1 MPQFTNVK
9 VSKVSEQTSLF
20 EEALKPLKRAANIV
34 NLEPDVV
41 EVLSNPEQM
50 LIVSIPVKMDDGRI
64 KVFTGY
70 RVRHNT
76 SRGPAKGGIRYH
88 PGVCLDEVKSLA
100 FWMSVKNGVVGVPFG
115 GGKGGIT
122 CNPKKMSEGE
132 LERLTRGFAARI
144 AKFVGLDQD
153 IPAPDVGTTA
163 QIMGWFTDEYCKI
176 VGKIVPGV
184 ITAKPLSIGGSKGR
198 GTATGRGA
206 FFATLEAAK
215 TFNIPLKGARVSI
228 QGYGNVARPIARDL
242 YEMGCKIVAVS
253 DSTGG
258 AYNPKGMHPI
268 ELTKFKTRTRSVKGF
283 PGSKEITTIDPITVD
298 CDILI
303 PAALENQITKKNANN
318 VKAKLIIEEANGPTT
333 PEADKIL
340 HERGTIVVPDVLANA
355 GGVTVSYFEWVQN
368 RMGYY
373 WSDEEVDEKLK
384 QAIHKAFKAVY
395 QNAQQYQVDSSKAP
409 QQSLMDLR
417 TAAYVTAIKKIVD
430 AMRALGRI

>member
-1 MPQFTNVK
+1 MPK
-9 VSKVSEQTSLF
+9 QTSLY
-20 EEALKPLKRAANIV
+20 EEALKPLKKAAAV
-34 NLEPDVV
+34 LNLEPNIV
-41 EVLSNPEQM
+41 EVLSSPERM
-50 LIVSIPVKMDDGRI
+50 LIVSIPVKMDDGKT

-70 RVRHNT
+70 RVQHNT
-76 SRGPAKGGIRYH
+76 ARGPAKGGIRYH

-100 FWMSVKNGVVGVPFG
+100 FWMSIKNTVVGVPFG

-132 LERLTRGFAARI
+132 LERLTRGYAAAI
-144 AKFVGLDQD
+144 AKFVGPDQD
-153 IPAPDVGTTA
+153 IPAPDVGTNA

-176 VGKIVPGV
+176 VGKCVPGV
-184 ITAKPLSIGGSKGR
+184 ITAKPLEIGGSRGR

-206 FFATLEAAK
+206 FFATLEAVK

-228 QGYGNVARPIARDL
+228 QGYGNVARPIAKYL
-242 YEMGCKIVAVS
+242 YELGCKIVAVS

-258 AYNPKGMHPI
+258 VYNPEGMHPVK
-268 ELTKFKTRTRSVKGF
+268 LTKFKTKTRSVKGF
-283 PGSKEITTIDPITVD
+283 PGSKEISTIDPITVE

-303 PAALENQITKKNANN
+303 PAALENQITEKNASK
-318 VKAKLIIEEANGPTT
+318 VRAKLIVEEANGPTT

-340 HERGTIVVPDVLANA
+340 HEKGVVIVPDVLANA

-384 QAIHKAFKAVY
+384 QVMTKAFKGVY
-395 QNAQQYQVDSSKAP
+395 QNAKQYQVDTSLTT
-409 QQSLMDLR
+409 QQSQMDMR
-417 TAAYVTAIKKIVD
+417 TAAYVTAVKKIVD

>member
-1 MPQFTNVK
+1 MPR
-9 VSKVSEQTSLF
+9 QTSLY
-20 EEALKPLKRAANIV
+20 EEALKPLKKAAAV
-34 NLEPDVV
+34 LNLEPNIV
-41 EVLSNPEQM
+41 EVLSSPERM
-50 LIVSIPVKMDDGRI
+50 LIVSIPVKMDDGKL

-70 RVRHNT
+70 RVQHNT
-76 SRGPAKGGIRYH
+76 ARGPAKGGIRYH

-100 FWMSVKNGVVGVPFG
+100 FWMSVKNAVVGVPFG

-132 LERLTRGFAARI
+132 LERLTRGYAAAI
-144 AKFVGLDQD
+144 AKFVGPDQD
-153 IPAPDVGTTA
+153 IPAPDVGTNA

-176 VGKIVPGV
+176 VGKCVPGV
-184 ITAKPLSIGGSKGR
+184 ITAKPLEIGGSRGR

-206 FFATLEAAK
+206 FFATLEAVK

-228 QGYGNVARPIARDL
+228 QGYGNVARPIAKYL
-242 YEMGCKIVAVS
+242 YELGCKIVAVS

-258 AYNPKGMHPI
+258 VYNPEGMHPVK
-268 ELTKFKTRTRSVKGF
+268 LAKFKTKTRSVKGF
-283 PGSKEITTIDPITVD
+283 LGSKEISTIDPITVD

-303 PAALENQITKKNANN
+303 PAALENQITEKNASK
-318 VKAKLIIEEANGPTT
+318 VQAKLIVEEANGPTT
-333 PEADKIL
+333 AEADRIL
-340 HERGTIVVPDVLANA
+340 YEKGVVIVPDVLANA

-384 QAIHKAFKAVY
+384 QVMTKAFKGVY
-395 QNAQQYQVDSSKAP
+395 QNAKQYQVDTSLTT
-409 QQSLMDLR
+409 QQSLMDMR
-417 TAAYVTAIKKIVD
+417 TAAYVTAVKKIVD

>member
-1 MPQFTNVK
+1 MSKQTN
-9 VSKVSEQTSLF
+9 LY
-20 EEALKPLKRAANIV
+20 EEALKPLKKAAAV
-34 NLEPDVV
+34 LNLEPNIV
-41 EVLSNPEQM
+41 EALSSPERM
-50 LIVSIPVKMDDGRI
+50 LIVSIPVKMDDGKL

-70 RVRHNT
+70 RVQHNT
-76 SRGPAKGGIRYH
+76 ARGPAKGGIRYH

-100 FWMSVKNGVVGVPFG
+100 FWMSVKNTVVGVPFG

-132 LERLTRGFAARI
+132 LERLTRGYAAAI
-144 AKFVGLDQD
+144 AKFVGPDQD
-153 IPAPDVGTTA
+153 IPAPDVGTNA

-176 VGKIVPGV
+176 VGKCVPGV
-184 ITAKPLSIGGSKGR
+184 ITAKPLDIGGSRGR
-198 GTATGRGA
+198 ETATGRGA
-206 FFATLEAAK
+206 FFATLEAVK

-228 QGYGNVARPIARDL
+228 QGYGNVAQPMAKYL
-242 YEMGCKIVAVS
+242 YELGCKIVAVS

-258 AYNPKGMHPI
+258 VYNPKGMHPI
-268 ELTKFKTRTRSVKGF
+268 KLAKFKTRRRSVKGF
-283 PGSKEITTIDPITVD
+283 PGSKEISTIDPITVD

-303 PAALENQITKKNANN
+303 PAALENQITGKNAGK
-318 VKAKLIIEEANGPTT
+318 VKAKLIVEEANGPTT

-340 HERGTIVVPDVLANA
+340 HEKGVVIVPDVLANA

-384 QAIHKAFKAVY
+384 QVMTKAFKGVY
-395 QNAQQYQVDSSKAP
+395 QNAKQYQVDTSLTT
-409 QQSLMDLR
+409 QQSLMDMR
-417 TAAYVTAIKKIVD
+417 TAAYVTAVKKIVD